1 MTNVGPGTTRDMV
14 MTLRAAR
21 ERLGLSIN
29 EVMVLLTKNS
39 EETGAALPSPTTVR
53 SVLNGDLDKISG
65 FSVDTLS
72 PLRDVLIRREIGDPQ
87 ERINVLLDV
96 ISMQEETIQR
106 QLEELKALSEAQRLR
121 CKKCEADVHF
131 YKDQIAIKDRR
142 MERKDRWIAQ
152 LLKLPRDGESVL
164 LGDEAPG
171 DP

>member
-1 MTNVGPGTTRDMV
+1 MV

-29 EVMVLLTKNS
+29 EIMLLLTKNS
-39 EETGAALPSPTTVR
+39 EETGAALPSQTTVR
-53 SVLNGDLDKISG
+53 SILNGDLDKISG
-65 FSVDTLS
+65 FSVDSLS

-106 QLEELKALSEAQRLR
+106 QSEELKVLSETQRLH
-121 CKKCEADVHF
+121 CKKCEADVKF